1 LEKENRVLVEI
12 MGEHPSDRWNLLVP
26 KEKARLGEIVLIKKE
41 DGTIVPY
48 GVISIL
54 EPRKEQT

>member
-1 LEKENRVLVEI
+1 LEKENRVLAEI
-12 MGEHPSDRWNLLVP
+12 MGEHPSDRWNLLVH
-26 KEKARLGEIVLIKKE
+26 KKQARLGETVLVKKE

-48 GVISIL
+48 FIISIL